1 MQKKIFTYF
10 FLLFLSSCGYEA
22 IYTQKNNNINNNF
35 FVSEL
40 NLIGDRDI
48 NLKIKQK
55 MNNYTSTEKDK
66 NFVLNVSSISKKM
79 IVAKNT
85 SGVSTIFKIT
95 IIINVEIIM
104 KNNYTNNMQIVED
117 FTYNNILNKF
127 DLKKY
132 EKEIKRNLAET
143 ATNKLLSKLSNI

>member
-10 FLLFLSSCGYEA
+10 FLLLLSSCGYEA
-22 IYTQKNNNINNNF
+22 IYTQKNNINNNF
-35 FVSEL
+35 SINEL

-55 MNNYTSTEKDK
+55 LNNYTSAEKNK
-66 NFVLNVSSISKKM
+66 NFVLNISSISKKI

-85 SGVSTIFKIT
+85 SGVSTAFKMT
-95 IIINVEIIM
+95 IIINIEIIM

-117 FTYNNILNKF
+117 FTYNSIVNKF

>member
-1 MQKKIFTYF
+1 MTV
-10 FLLFLSSCGYEA
+10 
-22 IYTQKNNNINNNF
+22 NVN
-35 FVSEL
+35 
-40 NLIGDRDI
+40 
-48 NLKIKQK
+48 
-55 MNNYTSTEKDK
+55 K
-66 NFVLNVSSISKKM
+66 NFVLNVSSISNKI

-95 IIINVEIIM
+95 IIINIEIIM

>member
-10 FLLFLSSCGYEA
+10 FLLLLSSCGYEA
-22 IYTQKNNNINNNF
+22 IYTQKNNINNNF
-35 FVSEL
+35 SINEL

-55 MNNYTSTEKDK
+55 LNNYTSAEKNK
-66 NFVLNVSSISKKM
+66 NFVLNISSISKK
-79 IVAKNT
+79 IVVAKNT
-85 SGVSTIFKIT
+85 SGVSTTFKMT
-95 IIINVEIIM
+95 IIINIEIIM

-117 FTYNNILNKF
+117 FTYNSIVNKF

-143 ATNKLLSKLSNI
+143 ATIKLLSKLSNI

>member
-10 FLLFLSSCGYEA
+10 FLLLLSSCGYEA
-22 IYTQKNNNINNNF
+22 IYTQKNNINNNF
-35 FVSEL
+35 SINEL

-55 MNNYTSTEKDK
+55 LNNYTSAEKNK
-66 NFVLNVSSISKKM
+66 NFVLNISSISKK
-79 IVAKNT
+79 IVLAKNT
-85 SGVSTIFKIT
+85 SGVSTTFKMT
-95 IIINVEIIM
+95 IIINIEIIM
-104 KNNYTNNMQIVED
+104 KNNYTNNMQIVEN
-117 FTYNNILNKF
+117 FTYNNIVNKF

-143 ATNKLLSKLSNI
+143 ATIKLLSKLSNI

>member
-10 FLLFLSSCGYEA
+10 FLLLLSSCGYEA
-22 IYTQKNNNINNNF
+22 IYTQKNNINNNF
-35 FVSEL
+35 SINEL

-55 MNNYTSTEKDK
+55 LNNYTSAEKNK
-66 NFVLNVSSISKKM
+66 NFVLNISSISKK
-79 IVAKNT
+79 IVLAKNT
-85 SGVSTIFKIT
+85 SGVSTTFKMT
-95 IIINVEIIM
+95 IIINIEIIM
-104 KNNYTNNMQIVED
+104 KNNYTNNMQIVES
-117 FTYNNILNKF
+117 FTYNNNLDKF

-143 ATNKLLSKLSNI
+143 ATSKLISKLSNI